1 MKGET
6 ENDKMDFTQTT
17 SGNFNTLALA
27 TFQSQLSKTPVYS
40 QFCKALGKNSI
51 HISNWNEIP
60 FLPISFFKTH
70 HVCQD
75 QPIVH
80 TFESSGTGG
89 NRSQHLVNDLN
100 LYEQSFFPTFKKYL
114 ETPIEEVSI
123 LALLPSYLE
132 RNNSS
137 LVYMVNALLP
147 EAHCTSGFFLDNFE
161 ALHNQLV
168 QNESKGLKTL
178 LIGVSF
184 ALLDFSEQF
193 PMLLKHTTIMETGGM
208 KGRREELTRI
218 ELHAQLCQAF
228 QVNVIHSE
236 YGMTE
241 LFSQAYSKGKGIFE
255 CPPWM
260 KVACRDL
267 QDPLALLPNGKRGA
281 LNIIDLA
288 NQNSCAFIAT
298 EDLGI
303 VHENGAFEILGRM
316 NHAEIRGCNLLFSE
330 S

>member
-1 MKGET
+1 
-6 ENDKMDFTQTT
+6 
-17 SGNFNTLALA
+17 
-27 TFQSQLSKTPVYS
+27 
-40 QFCKALGKNSI
+40 
-51 HISNWNEIP
+51 
-60 FLPISFFKTH
+60 
-70 HVCQD
+70 
-75 QPIVH
+75 
-80 TFESSGTGG
+80 
-89 NRSQHLVNDLN
+89 
-100 LYEQSFFPTFKKYL
+100 L
-114 ETPIEEVSI
+114 ETPVEEVSL

-147 EAHCTSGFFLDNFE
+147 HAHKTSGFFLNDFTTLKNKLE
-161 ALHNQLV
+161 E
-168 QNESKGLKTL
+168 NEKNEVKTL

-193 PMLLKHTTIMETGGM
+193 PMVLKHTTIMETGGM
-208 KGRREELTRI
+208 KGRREELTRT

-228 QVNVIHSE
+228 QVSEIHSE

-241 LFSQAYSKGKGIFE
+241 LFSQAYSKGNGVFE

-260 KVACRDL
+260 KVVCRDL

-303 VHENGAFEILGRM
+303 VHENGTFEILGRM

>member
-1 MKGET
+1 M
-6 ENDKMDFTQTT
+6 NKMDFTQTT
-17 SGNFNTLALA
+17 SENFNTLALA
-27 TFQSQLSKTPVYS
+27 TFQKQLDKSPVYKA
-40 QFCKALGKNSI
+40 FCKALGNDS
-51 HISNWNEIP
+51 HTISSWNEIP

-70 HVCQD
+70 RVCED
-75 QPIVH
+75 RPIVH
-80 TFESSGTGG
+80 IFESSGTGG
-89 NRSQHLVNDLN
+89 NRSQHLVNDLS
-100 LYEQSFFPTFKKYL
+100 LYKQSFLPTFKKYL
-114 ETPIEEVSI
+114 ERPLEEVSI

-132 RNNSS
+132 RTNSS

-147 EAHCTSGFFLDNFE
+147 EAHGTSGFFLDNFD

-184 ALLDFSEQF
+184 ALLDFSEEF

-208 KGRREELTRI
+208 KGRREELTRS

-260 KVACRDL
+260 KVVCRDL
-267 QDPLALLPNGKRGA
+267 QDPLSLLPNGKRGA

-303 VHENGAFEILGRM
+303 VHENGTFEILGRM

>member
-1 MKGET
+1 
-6 ENDKMDFTQTT
+6 MDFTQTT
-17 SGNFNTLALA
+17 SENFNTLALA
-27 TFQSQLSKTPVYS
+27 TFQKQLSNSSVYKA
-40 QFCKALGKNSI
+40 FFKALGKDINSI
-51 HISNWNEIP
+51 SLWNEIP

-70 HVCQD
+70 SVCQD
-75 QPIVH
+75 KPIAH

-89 NRSQHLVNDLN
+89 NRSQHLVNDLS
-100 LYEQSFFPTFKKYL
+100 LYEQSFFPTFQKYL
-114 ETPIEEVSI
+114 EIPLKQVSI

-147 EAHCTSGFFLDNFE
+147 KAHVTSGFFLYDFTT
-161 ALHNQLV
+161 LKNQLEE
-168 QNESKGLKTL
+168 NEKNAVNTL

-193 PMLLKHTTIMETGGM
+193 PMALKHTTIMETGGM
-208 KGRREELTRI
+208 KGRREELTRS

-228 QVNVIHSE
+228 QVREIHSE

-241 LFSQAYSKGKGIFE
+241 LFSQAYSKGNGIFV

-260 KVACRDL
+260 KVVCRDL
-267 QDPLALLPNGKRGA
+267 QDPLSLLPDGKRGA

-303 VHENGAFEILGRM
+303 VHENGTFEILGRM

>member
-1 MKGET
+1 MKSKTET
-6 ENDKMDFTQTT
+6 RNMDFTQTT
-17 SGNFNTLALA
+17 SGNFTDFALS

-51 HISNWNEIP
+51 HISHWNEIP

-70 HVCQD
+70 RVCAD
-75 QPIVH
+75 KPIVH
-80 TFESSGTGG
+80 IFESSGTGG
-89 NRSQHLVNDLN
+89 NRSQHLVNDLS
-100 LYEQSFFPTFKKYL
+100 LYEQSFFPTFKEYL
-114 ETPIEEVSI
+114 EAPLEEVCI

-147 EAHCTSGFFLDNFE
+147 QAHKTSGFFLNDFTT
-161 ALHNQLV
+161 LKNQLEE
-168 QNESKGLKTL
+168 NEKNAVKTL

-193 PMLLKHTTIMETGGM
+193 PMALKHTTIMETGGM
-208 KGRREELTRI
+208 KGRREELTRS
-218 ELHAQLCQAF
+218 ELHASLCRAF
-228 QVNVIHSE
+228 QVSKIHSE

-241 LFSQAYSKGKGIFE
+241 LFSQAYSKGNGIFI

-260 KVACRDL
+260 KVVCRDL
-267 QDPLALLPNGKRGA
+267 QDPLTLLPPGKRGA

-288 NQNSCAFIAT
+288 NQNSCSFIAT

-303 VHENGAFEILGRM
+303 VHENGTFEILGRM

>member
-1 MKGET
+1 MNKI
-6 ENDKMDFTQTT
+6 DFTQTT
-17 SGNFNTLALA
+17 SENFNRHSLA
-27 TFQSQLSKTPVYS
+27 TFEKQFGESLIYKTY
-40 QFCKALGKNSI
+40 CKAFGKDINT
-51 HISNWNEIP
+51 ISSWEEIP

-70 HVCQD
+70 RVCQD

-89 NRSQHLVNDLN
+89 NRSQHLVNDLS

-114 ETPIEEVSI
+114 ETPLEEVSI

-147 EAHCTSGFFLDNFE
+147 QAHSTSGFFLNDFL
-161 ALHNQLV
+161 ALKNQL
-168 QNESKGLKTL
+168 QENETNKVKTL
-178 LIGVSF
+178 LLGVSF
-184 ALLDFSEQF
+184 ALLDFSELY
-193 PMLLKHTTIMETGGM
+193 PMALKHTSIMETGGM
-208 KGRREELTRI
+208 KGRREELTRS
-218 ELHAQLCQAF
+218 ELHARLCQAF
-228 QVNVIHSE
+228 QVDLIHSE

-241 LFSQAYSKGKGIFE
+241 LFSQAYSKGNGIFE

-260 KVACRDL
+260 KVVCRDL
-267 QDPLALLPNGKRGA
+267 QDPLTLLPAGKRGA

-288 NQNSCAFIAT
+288 NQNSCSFIAT
-298 EDLGI
+298 EDVGI
-303 VHENGAFEILGRM
+303 VHENGTFEILGRM
-316 NHAEIRGCNLLFSE
+316 NNSEIRGCNLLFSE

>member
-17 SGNFNTLALA
+17 SGNFTDFALA
-27 TFQSQLSKTPVYS
+27 TFQSQLSKTPVYN
-40 QFCKALGKNSI
+40 QFYKALGKNSI

-70 HVCQD
+70 RVCED
-75 QPIVH
+75 RPIVH
-80 TFESSGTGG
+80 IFESSGTGG
-89 NRSQHLVNDLN
+89 NRSQHLVNDLS

-114 ETPIEEVSI
+114 ETPLEEVSI

-147 EAHCTSGFFLDNFE
+147 KAHSNSGFFLDNFQ

-168 QNESKGLKTL
+168 QNESMGLKTL

-193 PMLLKHTTIMETGGM
+193 PMALKHSTIMETGGM
-208 KGRREELTRI
+208 KGRREELTRT

-228 QVNVIHSE
+228 QVSEIHSE

-241 LFSQAYSKGKGIFE
+241 LFSQAYSKGNGIFV

-260 KVACRDL
+260 KVICRDL
-267 QDPLALLPNGKRGA
+267 QDPLTLLPNGKRGA

-288 NQNSCAFIAT
+288 NQNSCSFIAT
-298 EDLGI
+298 EDLG
-303 VHENGAFEILGRM
+303 VVNENGTFEILGRM

>member
-17 SGNFNTLALA
+17 SGNFTDFALA
-27 TFQSQLSKTPVYS
+27 TFQSQLAKTPVYS
-40 QFCKALGKNSI
+40 QFCNALGENSI

-70 HVCQD
+70 RVCQD

-89 NRSQHLVNDLN
+89 NRSQHLVNDLS

-114 ETPIEEVSI
+114 ETPLEEVSI

-147 EAHCTSGFFLDNFE
+147 KAHSNSGFFLDNFQ

-168 QNESKGLKTL
+168 QNESMGLKTL

-193 PMLLKHTTIMETGGM
+193 PMALKHSTIMETGGM
-208 KGRREELTRI
+208 KGRREELTRT

-228 QVNVIHSE
+228 QVSEIHSE

-241 LFSQAYSKGKGIFE
+241 LFSQAYSKGNGIFV

-260 KVACRDL
+260 KVICRDL
-267 QDPLALLPNGKRGA
+267 QDPLTLLPNGKRGA

-288 NQNSCAFIAT
+288 NQNSCSFIAT
-298 EDLGI
+298 EDLG
-303 VHENGAFEILGRM
+303 VVNENGTFEILGRM

>member
-1 MKGET
+1 MKGKT
-6 ENDKMDFTQTT
+6 ESRNMDFTQTT
-17 SGNFNTLALA
+17 SGNFTEFALA

-51 HISNWNEIP
+51 HISHWKEIP

-70 HVCQD
+70 RVCQD

-89 NRSQHLVNDLN
+89 NRSQHLVNDLS

-114 ETPIEEVSI
+114 EIPLEQVSI

-147 EAHCTSGFFLDNFE
+147 QAHSTSGFFLDDFL
-161 ALHNQLV
+161 ALKNQL
-168 QNESKGLKTL
+168 QENETNEVKTL
-178 LIGVSF
+178 LLGVSF
-184 ALLDFSEQF
+184 ALLDFSELY
-193 PMLLKHTTIMETGGM
+193 PMELKHTTIMETGGM
-208 KGRREELTRI
+208 KGRRVEFTRT
-218 ELHAQLCQAF
+218 ELHAVLCKAF
-228 QVNVIHSE
+228 QLSEIHSE

-241 LFSQAYSKGKGIFE
+241 LFSQAYSKGNGIFV

-260 KVACRDL
+260 KVVCRDL
-267 QDPLALLPNGKRGA
+267 QDPLSLLPAGKRGA
-281 LNIIDLA
+281 LNIVDLA
-288 NQNSCAFIAT
+288 NQNSCSFIAT
-298 EDLGI
+298 EDVGI
-303 VHENGAFEILGRM
+303 VHENGTFEILGRM
-316 NHAEIRGCNLLFSE
+316 NHSEIRGCNLLFSE

>member
-1 MKGET
+1 M
-6 ENDKMDFTQTT
+6 NKMDFTQTT
-17 SGNFNTLALA
+17 SENFNTLALA
-27 TFQSQLSKTPVYS
+27 TFQKQLDKSSVYKA
-40 QFCKALGKNSI
+40 FCKALGKDSGTINS
-51 HISNWNEIP
+51 WKEIP

-70 HVCQD
+70 RVCED
-75 QPIVH
+75 RPIVH

-89 NRSQHLVNDLN
+89 NRSQHLVNDLS

-114 ETPIEEVSI
+114 ETPLEEVSI

-132 RNNSS
+132 RNSSS
-137 LVYMVNALLP
+137 LVYMVNKLLP
-147 EAHCTSGFFLDNFE
+147 QAHGTSGFFLDNFE
-161 ALHNQLV
+161 ALHNQLF

-193 PMLLKHTTIMETGGM
+193 PMVLKHTTIMETGGM
-208 KGRREELTRI
+208 KGRREELTRS

-241 LFSQAYSKGKGIFE
+241 LFSQAYSKGNGIFV

-303 VHENGAFEILGRM
+303 VHENGTFEILGRI
-316 NHAEIRGCNLLFSE
+316 NHSEIRGCNLLFSE

>member
-1 MKGET
+1 MNKI
-6 ENDKMDFTQTT
+6 DFTQTT
-17 SGNFNTLALA
+17 SENFNRHSLA
-27 TFQSQLSKTPVYS
+27 TFEK
-40 QFCKALGKNSI
+40 QFGESSIYKAYCKAFGKDLNT
-51 HISNWNEIP
+51 ISSWEEIP

-70 HVCQD
+70 RVCQD

-89 NRSQHLVNDLN
+89 NRSQHLVNDLS
-100 LYEQSFFPTFKKYL
+100 LYEQSFLPTFKIYL
-114 ETPIEEVSI
+114 EDPLEEVSI

-147 EAHCTSGFFLDNFE
+147 KAHSTSGFFLNDFT
-161 ALHNQLV
+161 ALKNQLV
-168 QNESKGLKTL
+168 ENEKNKIKTL

-184 ALLDFSEQF
+184 ALVDFSEQF
-193 PMLLKHTTIMETGGM
+193 PMPLKHTTIMETGGM

-218 ELHAQLCQAF
+218 ELHAVLCKAF
-228 QVNVIHSE
+228 QLTEIHSE

-241 LFSQAYSKGKGIFE
+241 LFSQAYSKGSGIFE

-260 KVACRDL
+260 KVVCRDL
-267 QDPLALLPNGKRGA
+267 QDPLSLLPAGKRGA

-288 NQNSCAFIAT
+288 NQNSCSFIAT
-298 EDLGI
+298 EDVGI
-303 VHENGAFEILGRM
+303 VHENGTFEILGRM

>member
-1 MKGET
+1 MNKI
-6 ENDKMDFTQTT
+6 DFTQTT
-17 SGNFNTLALA
+17 SENFNRHSLA
-27 TFQSQLSKTPVYS
+27 TFEK
-40 QFCKALGKNSI
+40 QFGESSIYKAYCKAFGKDLNT
-51 HISNWNEIP
+51 ISSWEEIP

-70 HVCQD
+70 RVCQD

-89 NRSQHLVNDLN
+89 NRSQHLVNDLS
-100 LYEQSFFPTFKKYL
+100 LYEQSFLPTFKIYL
-114 ETPIEEVSI
+114 EVPLEEVSI

-147 EAHCTSGFFLDNFE
+147 KAHSTSGFFLNDFT
-161 ALHNQLV
+161 ALKNQLV
-168 QNESKGLKTL
+168 ENEKNKIKTL

-193 PMLLKHTTIMETGGM
+193 PMPLKHTTIMETGGM

-218 ELHAQLCQAF
+218 ELHAVLCKAF
-228 QVNVIHSE
+228 QLTEIHSE

-241 LFSQAYSKGKGIFE
+241 LFSQAYSKGGGIFK

-260 KVACRDL
+260 KVVCRDL
-267 QDPLALLPNGKRGA
+267 QDPLSLLPAGKRGA

-288 NQNSCAFIAT
+288 NQNSCSFIAT
-298 EDLGI
+298 EDVGI
-303 VHENGAFEILGRM
+303 VHENGTFEILGRM

>member
-1 MKGET
+1 MKGKTET
-6 ENDKMDFTQTT
+6 HNMDFTQTT
-17 SGNFNTLALA
+17 SANFNTHSLA
-27 TFQSQLSKTPVYS
+27 TFEKQFGESLVYKAY
-40 QFCKALGKNSI
+40 CKALGKDTKT
-51 HISNWNEIP
+51 ISSWKEIP

-70 HVCQD
+70 SVCKD
-75 QPIVH
+75 KPIVH

-89 NRSQHLVNDLN
+89 NRSQHFVNDLS
-100 LYEQSFFPTFKKYL
+100 LYEQSFFPTFQKYL
-114 ETPIEEVSI
+114 EIPLKQVSI

-137 LVYMVNALLP
+137 LVFMVNALLP
-147 EAHCTSGFFLDNFE
+147 KAHSTSGFFLDNFE
-161 ALHNQLV
+161 ALYNQLV
-168 QNESKGLKTL
+168 QNEAMGLKTL

-193 PMLLKHTTIMETGGM
+193 PMGLKHTTIMETGGM
-208 KGRREELTRI
+208 KGRREELTRS
-218 ELHAQLCQAF
+218 ELHAELCQAF
-228 QVNVIHSE
+228 QLSEIHSE

-241 LFSQAYSKGKGIFE
+241 LFSQAYSKGNGISV

-260 KVACRDL
+260 KVVCRDL
-267 QDPLALLPNGKRGA
+267 QDPLSLLPNGKRGA

-303 VHENGAFEILGRM
+303 VHENGTFEILGRM

>member
-1 MKGET
+1 
-6 ENDKMDFTQTT
+6 MDFTQTT
-17 SGNFNTLALA
+17 SENFNTLALA
-27 TFQSQLSKTPVYS
+27 TFQKQLSNSSVYNA
-40 QFCKALGKNSI
+40 FFKALGKDLNSI
-51 HISNWNEIP
+51 SSWREIP

-70 HVCQD
+70 RVCQD

-89 NRSQHLVNDLN
+89 NRSQHLVNDLL
-100 LYEQSFFPTFKKYL
+100 LYEQSFLPTFKIYL
-114 ETPIEEVSI
+114 EVPLEEVSI

-147 EAHCTSGFFLDNFE
+147 EAHSTSGFFLNDFT
-161 ALHNQLV
+161 ALKNQLV
-168 QNESKGLKTL
+168 ENEKNKIKTL

-193 PMLLKHTTIMETGGM
+193 PMPLKHTTIMETGGV

-218 ELHAQLCQAF
+218 ELHAVLCKAF
-228 QVNVIHSE
+228 QLTEIHSE

-241 LFSQAYSKGKGIFE
+241 LFSQAYSKGSGIFE

-260 KVACRDL
+260 KVVCRDL
-267 QDPLALLPNGKRGA
+267 QDPLSLLPSGKRGA

-288 NQNSCAFIAT
+288 NQNSCSFIAT
-298 EDLGI
+298 EDVGV
-303 VHENGAFEILGRM
+303 VHENGTFEILGRM

>member
-1 MKGET
+1 
-6 ENDKMDFTQTT
+6 MDFTQTT
-17 SGNFNTLALA
+17 SANFDQLALA
-27 TFQSQLSKTPVYS
+27 IFQNQRAESAVYTA
-40 QFCKALGKNSI
+40 FCKALGKEGKE
-51 HISNWNEIP
+51 ISHWKDIP
-60 FLPISFFKTH
+60 FLPISFFKSH
-70 HVCQD
+70 RVCMEK
-75 QPIVH
+75 PIVH
-80 TFESSGTGG
+80 VFESSGTGG
-89 NRSQHLVNDLN
+89 NRSQHFVNDLS
-100 LYEQSFFPTFKKYL
+100 LYEQSFFPTFQKYL
-114 ETPIEEVSI
+114 EIPLKQVSI

-147 EAHCTSGFFLDNFE
+147 KTHVTSGFFLNDFTT
-161 ALHNQLV
+161 LKNQLEE
-168 QNESKGLKTL
+168 NEKNAVNTL

-193 PMLLKHTTIMETGGM
+193 PMVLKHTIIMETGGM
-208 KGRREELTRI
+208 KGRREELTRS

-228 QVNVIHSE
+228 QVSEIHSE

-241 LFSQAYSKGKGIFE
+241 LFSQAYSKGNGIFV

-260 KVACRDL
+260 KVVCRDL
-267 QDPLALLPNGKRGA
+267 QDPLSLLPDGKRGA

-288 NQNSCAFIAT
+288 NQNSCSFIAT

-303 VHENGAFEILGRM
+303 VHENGTFEILGRM

>member
-1 MKGET
+1 MKGISAM
-6 ENDKMDFTQTT
+6 NKMDFTKTT
-17 SGNFNTLALA
+17 SENFNTHALA
-27 TFQSQLSKTPVYS
+27 TFQKQLDKSFVYKS
-40 QFCKALGKNSI
+40 FCKALGKNYST
-51 HISNWNEIP
+51 ISFWDEIP

-70 HVCQD
+70 RVCQER
-75 QPIVH
+75 PIVH

-89 NRSQHLVNDLN
+89 NRSQHLVNDLS

-114 ETPIEEVSI
+114 ETPLEETSI

-147 EAHCTSGFFLDNFE
+147 HAHSTSGFFLNDF
-161 ALHNQLV
+161 LDLKNQL
-168 QNESKGLKTL
+168 QENEKNEVKTL
-178 LIGVSF
+178 LLGVSF
-184 ALLDFSEQF
+184 ALLDFSELY
-193 PMLLKHTTIMETGGM
+193 PMSLKHTSIMETGGM
-208 KGRREELTRI
+208 KGRREELTRT
-218 ELHAQLCQAF
+218 ELHAVLCKAF
-228 QVNVIHSE
+228 QLSEIHSE

-260 KVACRDL
+260 KVVCRDL
-267 QDPLALLPNGKRGA
+267 QDPLTLLPSGKRGA

-288 NQNSCAFIAT
+288 NQNSCSFIAT
-298 EDLGI
+298 EDVGI
-303 VHENGAFEILGRM
+303 AHENGTFEILGRM
-316 NHAEIRGCNLLFSE
+316 NHSEIRGCNLLFSE